1 MEGNNMEHTNETH
14 VATRQYN
21 KNARAEARERW
32 ETEARESRS
41 KGIVRQLE
49 AGSIFQSIGGAGA
62 LTLGILGVVGLAAA
76 TLDSIASIA
85 AGGALLIG
93 GTALAARYSRL
104 FPDTKSPKTK
114 RSMVRGLTYQ
124 ALVGV
129 GAIAL
134 GILALLGLASI
145 TLIGASVIALGTAL
159 LVASRGS
166 ARLDTLLIRNE
177 MESGESVSHST
188 VSVVSATKV
197 VAGLGAVALGVLAL
211 AGLSPL
217 TLTLIAMIAIGTG
230 ALTGGIWLIGVSFN
244 VVRVPVEAEE

>member
-1 MEGNNMEHTNETH
+1 MEHTNETH

-21 KNARAEARERW
+21 KNARAETRERW
-32 ETEARESRS
+32 ESEARRSSSR
-41 KGIVRQLE
+41 GLIGQLE
-49 AGSIFQSIGGAGA
+49 AGSIFQTIGGTGA
-62 LTLGILGVVGLAAA
+62 LALGILGVVGVVAFTFDA
-76 TLDSIASIA
+76 IASIA

-114 RSMVRGLTYQ
+114 TSMVRGMTYQ

-129 GAIAL
+129 SAIAL
-134 GILALLGLASI
+134 GILALVGLASM

-159 LVASRGS
+159 LVASRAS
-166 ARLDTLLIRNE
+166 LRLDTLLTRDE

-197 VAGLGAVALGVLAL
+197 IAGLGAVALGVLAL

-230 ALTGGIWLIGVSFN
+230 SLTGGIWLIGVSFN
-244 VVRVPVEAEE
+244 TVRVPVEAEE